1 MKRTTIVSYHSL
13 ALTYR
18 SNTTSDGGNQG
29 KDEEQDKQVQDL
41 HVDLTLDVC
50 AFDRCITIGQ
60 LEWDDQ
66 IRATYV
72 AFLINLV
79 S

>member
-1 MKRTTIVSYHSL
+1 MKRTTIVSYYTL
-13 ALTYR
+13 PLTYR
-18 SNTTSDGGNQG
+18 SDTTSDGGNQG
-29 KDEEQDKQVQDL
+29 KDQEQDEQIQNL

-50 AFDRCITIGQ
+50 AFHRCITIGQ